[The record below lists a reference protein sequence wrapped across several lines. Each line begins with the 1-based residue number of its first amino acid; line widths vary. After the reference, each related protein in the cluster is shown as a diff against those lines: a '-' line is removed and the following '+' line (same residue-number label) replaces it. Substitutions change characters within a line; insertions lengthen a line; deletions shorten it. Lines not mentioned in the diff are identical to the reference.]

1 MILESNLKTKI
12 IALTLVMCYST
23 SLLADPVIGGE
34 ILPPAEA
41 LYVTDPSLLR
51 DLNLGPDNEPVW
63 CYSMLANSILISAAD
78 REKEKCQLSIKQEKQ
93 RSKTN
98 CDFTIDQLNISM
110 TSLKQRHE
118 EILLLKNNQI
128 EELTQAALS
137 RPNDYSFWWASGGI
151 VVGALVTLSIAVAIK

>member
-1 MILESNLKTKI
+1 
-12 IALTLVMCYST
+12 MCYST

-93 RSKTN
+93 S
-98 CDFTIDQLNISM
+98 
-110 TSLKQRHE
+110 QRQGW
-118 EILLLKNNQI
+118 K
-128 EELTQAALS
+128 
-137 RPNDYSFWWASGGI
+137 
-151 VVGALVTLSIAVAIK
+151 K